1 MANRFGIGL
10 EACDNLQIECVRR
23 ACDKFGKAPRLRHFE
38 ARKIRRLLYRLDDVG
53 RPLVELFVFVRA
65 VGTHESAVGYEREN
79 PRRADF
85 DRLADDVV
93 EDLSLG
99 HTLGEK
105 NARLRLAYFD
115 FAQNVK
121 LGAFSVGNRN
131 FAVLHTARQIE
142 NVHFVARLCP
152 QRTAK
157 VAAFVAAFEKFDE
170 ALKDSEKL
178 ASSALVTKADDARD
192 YAWRGVSNYLKAMTM
207 HPDADVAAAAVEGEE
222 LVDKYGDP
230 TNLSYTAESGTLHN
244 FLQDLEAIPSEKR
257 TLLGIDP
264 WTARLRKENDAFLLA
279 IQQKAEEK
287 DAREVGVVKEARQ
300 EADEAYRAMVDTINV
315 VANLEEGTTY
325 DAFIG
330 AVNQHI
336 ETQKTTLKSR
346 ATRNKNKK
354 DEKPEEEEPDDRPV
368 VQ

>member
-1 MANRFGIGL
+1 MSKIKEFGLSRLWVEEDFGF
-10 EACDNLQIECVRR
+10 LQ
-23 ACDKFGKAPRLRHFE
+23 
-38 ARKIRRLLYRLDDVG
+38 
-53 RPLVELFVFVRA
+53 LVYKELPKM
-65 VGTHESAVGYEREN
+65 GYETGDE
-79 PRRADF
+79 
-85 DRLADDVV
+85 
-93 EDLSLG
+93 EDEPDLP
-99 HTLGEK
+99 
-105 NARLRLAYFD
+105 
-115 FAQNVK
+115 
-121 LGAFSVGNRN
+121 SV
-131 FAVLHTARQIE
+131 QS
-142 NVHFVARLCP
+142 VAAG
-152 QRTAK
+152 TFKAGVDAK

-222 LVDKYGDP
+222 VVDKYGDP

>member
-1 MANRFGIGL
+1 MKKIKRFAISHL
-10 EACDNLQIECVRR
+10 WVEED
-23 ACDKFGKAPRLRHFE
+23 FGFQQ
-38 ARKIRRLLYRLDDVG
+38 
-53 RPLVELFVFVRA
+53 LVYKELPKM
-65 VGTHESAVGYEREN
+65 GYETEDEEEN
-79 PRRADF
+79 PGQPE
-85 DRLADDVV
+85 V
-93 EDLSLG
+93 
-99 HTLGEK
+99 
-105 NARLRLAYFD
+105 
-115 FAQNVK
+115 Q
-121 LGAFSVGNRN
+121 SVAAGT
-131 FAVLHTARQIE
+131 FKAGVD
-142 NVHFVARLCP
+142 
-152 QRTAK
+152 AK

-222 LVDKYGDP
+222 VVDKYGDP

>member
-1 MANRFGIGL
+1 M
-10 EACDNLQIECVRR
+10 
-23 ACDKFGKAPRLRHFE
+23 
-38 ARKIRRLLYRLDDVG
+38 
-53 RPLVELFVFVRA
+53 
-65 VGTHESAVGYEREN
+65 GYETG
-79 PRRADF
+79 
-85 DRLADDVV
+85 DD
-93 EDLSLG
+93 EDEPDLP
-99 HTLGEK
+99 
-105 NARLRLAYFD
+105 
-115 FAQNVK
+115 
-121 LGAFSVGNRN
+121 SV
-131 FAVLHTARQIE
+131 QS
-142 NVHFVARLCP
+142 VAAG
-152 QRTAK
+152 TFKAGVDAK

-192 YAWRGVSNYLKAMTM
+192 YAWRGVSNYLRAMTM

>member
-1 MANRFGIGL
+1 MKKIKRFAISHL
-10 EACDNLQIECVRR
+10 WVEED
-23 ACDKFGKAPRLRHFE
+23 FGFQQ
-38 ARKIRRLLYRLDDVG
+38 
-53 RPLVELFVFVRA
+53 LVYKELPKM
-65 VGTHESAVGYEREN
+65 GYETG
-79 PRRADF
+79 
-85 DRLADDVV
+85 DD
-93 EDLSLG
+93 EDEPDLP
-99 HTLGEK
+99 
-105 NARLRLAYFD
+105 
-115 FAQNVK
+115 
-121 LGAFSVGNRN
+121 SV
-131 FAVLHTARQIE
+131 QS
-142 NVHFVARLCP
+142 VAAG
-152 QRTAK
+152 TFKAGVDAK

-354 DEKPEEEEPDDRPV
+354 DDKPEEEEPDDRPV

>member
-1 MANRFGIGL
+1 MSKIKEFGL
-10 EACDNLQIECVRR
+10 S
-23 ACDKFGKAPRLRHFE
+23 RLRVEEDF
-38 ARKIRRLLYRLDDVG
+38 G
-53 RPLVELFVFVRA
+53 FQQLVYKELPKM
-65 VGTHESAVGYEREN
+65 GYETEDEEEN
-79 PRRADF
+79 PGQPE
-85 DRLADDVV
+85 V
-93 EDLSLG
+93 
-99 HTLGEK
+99 
-105 NARLRLAYFD
+105 
-115 FAQNVK
+115 Q
-121 LGAFSVGNRN
+121 SVAAGT
-131 FAVLHTARQIE
+131 FKAGVD
-142 NVHFVARLCP
+142 
-152 QRTAK
+152 AK

>member
-1 MANRFGIGL
+1 MKKIKRFAISHL
-10 EACDNLQIECVRR
+10 WVEED
-23 ACDKFGKAPRLRHFE
+23 FGFQQ
-38 ARKIRRLLYRLDDVG
+38 
-53 RPLVELFVFVRA
+53 LVYKELPKM
-65 VGTHESAVGYEREN
+65 GYETG
-79 PRRADF
+79 
-85 DRLADDVV
+85 DD
-93 EDLSLG
+93 EDEPDLP
-99 HTLGEK
+99 
-105 NARLRLAYFD
+105 
-115 FAQNVK
+115 
-121 LGAFSVGNRN
+121 SV
-131 FAVLHTARQIE
+131 QS
-142 NVHFVARLCP
+142 VAAG
-152 QRTAK
+152 TFKAGVDAK

-192 YAWRGVSNYLKAMTM
+192 YAWRGVSNYLRAMTM

>member
-1 MANRFGIGL
+1 MSKIKEFGL
-10 EACDNLQIECVRR
+10 SRLWVEED
-23 ACDKFGKAPRLRHFE
+23 FGFQQ
-38 ARKIRRLLYRLDDVG
+38 
-53 RPLVELFVFVRA
+53 LVYKELPKM
-65 VGTHESAVGYEREN
+65 GYETGDE
-79 PRRADF
+79 
-85 DRLADDVV
+85 
-93 EDLSLG
+93 EDEPG
-99 HTLGEK
+99 
-105 NARLRLAYFD
+105 
-115 FAQNVK
+115 QP
-121 LGAFSVGNRN
+121 SV
-131 FAVLHTARQIE
+131 QS
-142 NVHFVARLCP
+142 VAAGP
-152 QRTAK
+152 FKAGVDAM

-300 EADEAYRAMVDTINV
+300 EAGEAYRAMVDTINV

>member
-1 MANRFGIGL
+1 MKKIKRFAISHL
-10 EACDNLQIECVRR
+10 WVEED
-23 ACDKFGKAPRLRHFE
+23 FGFQQ
-38 ARKIRRLLYRLDDVG
+38 
-53 RPLVELFVFVRA
+53 LVYKELPKM
-65 VGTHESAVGYEREN
+65 GYETGDE
-79 PRRADF
+79 
-85 DRLADDVV
+85 
-93 EDLSLG
+93 EDEPDLP
-99 HTLGEK
+99 
-105 NARLRLAYFD
+105 
-115 FAQNVK
+115 
-121 LGAFSVGNRN
+121 SV
-131 FAVLHTARQIE
+131 QS
-142 NVHFVARLCP
+142 VAAG
-152 QRTAK
+152 TFKAGVDAK

-192 YAWRGVSNYLKAMTM
+192 YAWRGVSNYLRAMTM

-222 LVDKYGDP
+222 VVDKYGDP

>member
-1 MANRFGIGL
+1 MKKIKRFAISHLWVEEDFGF
-10 EACDNLQIECVRR
+10 LQ
-23 ACDKFGKAPRLRHFE
+23 
-38 ARKIRRLLYRLDDVG
+38 
-53 RPLVELFVFVRA
+53 LVYKELPKM
-65 VGTHESAVGYEREN
+65 GYETG
-79 PRRADF
+79 
-85 DRLADDVV
+85 DD
-93 EDLSLG
+93 EDEPDLP
-99 HTLGEK
+99 
-105 NARLRLAYFD
+105 
-115 FAQNVK
+115 
-121 LGAFSVGNRN
+121 SV
-131 FAVLHTARQIE
+131 QS
-142 NVHFVARLCP
+142 VAAG
-152 QRTAK
+152 TFKAGVDAK

-192 YAWRGVSNYLKAMTM
+192 YAWRGVSNYLRAMTM

>member
-1 MANRFGIGL
+1 MKKIKRFAISHL
-10 EACDNLQIECVRR
+10 RVEED
-23 ACDKFGKAPRLRHFE
+23 FGFQQ
-38 ARKIRRLLYRLDDVG
+38 
-53 RPLVELFVFVRA
+53 LVYKELPKM
-65 VGTHESAVGYEREN
+65 GYETGDE
-79 PRRADF
+79 
-85 DRLADDVV
+85 
-93 EDLSLG
+93 EDEPDLP
-99 HTLGEK
+99 
-105 NARLRLAYFD
+105 
-115 FAQNVK
+115 
-121 LGAFSVGNRN
+121 SV
-131 FAVLHTARQIE
+131 QS
-142 NVHFVARLCP
+142 VAAG
-152 QRTAK
+152 TFKAGVDAK

>member
-1 MANRFGIGL
+1 M
-10 EACDNLQIECVRR
+10 
-23 ACDKFGKAPRLRHFE
+23 
-38 ARKIRRLLYRLDDVG
+38 
-53 RPLVELFVFVRA
+53 
-65 VGTHESAVGYEREN
+65 GYETEDEEEN
-79 PRRADF
+79 PGQPE
-85 DRLADDVV
+85 V
-93 EDLSLG
+93 
-99 HTLGEK
+99 
-105 NARLRLAYFD
+105 
-115 FAQNVK
+115 Q
-121 LGAFSVGNRN
+121 SVAAGT
-131 FAVLHTARQIE
+131 FKAGVD
-142 NVHFVARLCP
+142 
-152 QRTAK
+152 AK

>member
-1 MANRFGIGL
+1 MSKIKEFGL
-10 EACDNLQIECVRR
+10 SRLWVEED
-23 ACDKFGKAPRLRHFE
+23 FGFQQ
-38 ARKIRRLLYRLDDVG
+38 
-53 RPLVELFVFVRA
+53 LVYKELPKM
-65 VGTHESAVGYEREN
+65 GYET
-79 PRRADF
+79 
-85 DRLADDVV
+85 
-93 EDLSLG
+93 EDEEDEPDLP
-99 HTLGEK
+99 
-105 NARLRLAYFD
+105 
-115 FAQNVK
+115 
-121 LGAFSVGNRN
+121 SV
-131 FAVLHTARQIE
+131 QS
-142 NVHFVARLCP
+142 VAAG
-152 QRTAK
+152 TFKAGVDAK

>member
-1 MANRFGIGL
+1 MSKIKEFGL
-10 EACDNLQIECVRR
+10 SRLWVEED
-23 ACDKFGKAPRLRHFE
+23 FGFQQ
-38 ARKIRRLLYRLDDVG
+38 
-53 RPLVELFVFVRA
+53 LVYKELPKM
-65 VGTHESAVGYEREN
+65 GYETEDEEEN
-79 PRRADF
+79 PGQPE
-85 DRLADDVV
+85 V
-93 EDLSLG
+93 
-99 HTLGEK
+99 
-105 NARLRLAYFD
+105 
-115 FAQNVK
+115 Q
-121 LGAFSVGNRN
+121 SVAAGT
-131 FAVLHTARQIE
+131 FKAGVD
-142 NVHFVARLCP
+142 
-152 QRTAK
+152 AK

-222 LVDKYGDP
+222 VVDKYGDP

>member
-1 MANRFGIGL
+1 MSKIKEFGL
-10 EACDNLQIECVRR
+10 SRLWVEED
-23 ACDKFGKAPRLRHFE
+23 FGFQQ
-38 ARKIRRLLYRLDDVG
+38 
-53 RPLVELFVFVRA
+53 LVYKELPKM
-65 VGTHESAVGYEREN
+65 GYETG
-79 PRRADF
+79 
-85 DRLADDVV
+85 DD
-93 EDLSLG
+93 EDEPDLP
-99 HTLGEK
+99 
-105 NARLRLAYFD
+105 
-115 FAQNVK
+115 
-121 LGAFSVGNRN
+121 SV
-131 FAVLHTARQIE
+131 QS
-142 NVHFVARLCP
+142 VAAG
-152 QRTAK
+152 TFKAGVDAK

-192 YAWRGVSNYLKAMTM
+192 YAWRGVSNYLRAMTM

-222 LVDKYGDP
+222 VVDKYGDP

>member
-1 MANRFGIGL
+1 MSKIKEFGL
-10 EACDNLQIECVRR
+10 SRLWVEED
-23 ACDKFGKAPRLRHFE
+23 FGFQQ
-38 ARKIRRLLYRLDDVG
+38 
-53 RPLVELFVFVRA
+53 LVYKELPKM
-65 VGTHESAVGYEREN
+65 GYETGDE
-79 PRRADF
+79 
-85 DRLADDVV
+85 
-93 EDLSLG
+93 EDEPDLP
-99 HTLGEK
+99 
-105 NARLRLAYFD
+105 
-115 FAQNVK
+115 
-121 LGAFSVGNRN
+121 SV
-131 FAVLHTARQIE
+131 QS
-142 NVHFVARLCP
+142 VAAG
-152 QRTAK
+152 TFKAGVDAK

-222 LVDKYGDP
+222 VVDKYGDP

>member
-1 MANRFGIGL
+1 MSKIKEFGLSRLWVEEDFGF
-10 EACDNLQIECVRR
+10 LQ
-23 ACDKFGKAPRLRHFE
+23 
-38 ARKIRRLLYRLDDVG
+38 
-53 RPLVELFVFVRA
+53 LVYKELPKM
-65 VGTHESAVGYEREN
+65 GYETG
-79 PRRADF
+79 
-85 DRLADDVV
+85 DD
-93 EDLSLG
+93 EDEPDLP
-99 HTLGEK
+99 
-105 NARLRLAYFD
+105 
-115 FAQNVK
+115 
-121 LGAFSVGNRN
+121 SV
-131 FAVLHTARQIE
+131 QS
-142 NVHFVARLCP
+142 VAAG
-152 QRTAK
+152 TFKAGVDAK